1 MARDAQE
8 TQRKLLEAAAG
19 EFSAYG
25 IAGARVDRIATT
37 AGVNKA
43 MIYSYFGNKEQLFD
57 KVFETQVVAST
68 VGGVPITPDDLP
80 GYAGRLFDHYQ
91 AHPEISRLAN
101 WHRLERGADAIPTA
115 VAESQQQKLAAIE
128 KAQSDGT
135 LSARFPAKELLAL
148 VLSLSLMGIEE
159 FEPLNPAQLAVRR
172 ASVLDA
178 VRLITEPR

>member
-8 TQRKLLEAAAG
+8 TRRKLLEAAAG

-25 IAGARVDRIATT
+25 IAGARVDRIATS

-57 KVFETQVVAST
+57 KVFEIHVVAGT
-68 VGGVPITPDDLP
+68 VGGVPITPEDLP

-101 WHRLERGADAIPTA
+101 WHRLERGAGA
-115 VAESQQQKLAAIE
+115 VPAAVVESQRQKLEALE
-128 KAQSDGT
+128 KAQADGT

-148 VLSLSLMGIEE
+148 VLSLSLTGIEE
-159 FEPLNPAQLAVRR
+159 FEALDAAGLAVRR

-178 VRLITEPR
+178 VRLITETR

>member
-8 TQRKLLEAAAG
+8 TRRKLLEAAAV

-57 KVFETQVVAST
+57 AVFETQVVAST
-68 VGGVPITPDDLP
+68 VGGVPVTPDDLP

-91 AHPEISRLAN
+91 AHPEVTRLAN
-101 WHRLERGADAIPTA
+101 WHRLERGAGAVPAAVVEAQREKLEAIG
-115 VAESQQQKLAAIE
+115 
-128 KAQSDGT
+128 KAQADGR
-135 LSARFPAKELLAL
+135 LSTRFPAKELLAL
-148 VLSLSLMGIEE
+148 VISLSLMGIEE
-159 FEPLNPAQLAVRR
+159 FEALDTGSMAIRR
-172 ASVLDA
+172 ASVVDA
-178 VRLITEPR
+178 VGLITAAG